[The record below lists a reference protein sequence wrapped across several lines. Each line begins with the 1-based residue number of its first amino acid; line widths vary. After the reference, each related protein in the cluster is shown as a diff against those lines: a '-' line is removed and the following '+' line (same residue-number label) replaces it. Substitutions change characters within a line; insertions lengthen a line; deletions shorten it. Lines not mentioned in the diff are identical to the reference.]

1 MTGIIS
7 VFLYVLVLYTCT
19 HQLAYWT
26 ELKIDW
32 RKLFM
37 KKLLSIIMV
46 LTLVLSLAACGKS
59 TPTTADATKT
69 PEATKKA
76 EATKAPDKSKKIVV
90 GVVQT
95 NANESDW
102 RTANTKSF
110 NSAFAEAGFD
120 IKMVFGEGDHA
131 KQISQAQQLIQEEVD
146 YLVVLGL
153 QSAGWEDVAK
163 AAKTAG
169 IPFIMADR
177 KLDLS
182 EDLYT
187 AMVCSDFEA
196 EGVKAVDWLKSQS
209 IKDGQIVVLGGDTG
223 SSAQLGRSKAIE
235 DGAKANG
242 WKIVFNQNM
251 KGWDETLAKQAVADL
266 IASKTKFNVVYAE
279 NDNMA
284 RGACDAMDAAGIKY
298 GKDGDVKVIAFDAN
312 KWALQKVLE
321 GKFNL
326 DVECNPLH
334 GPRIVELIN
343 KLEAGETV
351 EKNAYVKEEMFD
363 CATITKAIVDARAY

>member
-1 MTGIIS
+1 
-7 VFLYVLVLYTCT
+7 
-19 HQLAYWT
+19 
-26 ELKIDW
+26 
-32 RKLFM
+32 M
-37 KKLLSIIMV
+37 KKLLSLV
-46 LTLVLSLAACGKS
+46 LVLSLAFSLAACSGAA
-59 TPTTADATKT
+59 TTTTAATTAKT
-69 PEATKKA
+69 DTTVAATTTAKTEDTTA
-76 EATKAPDKSKKIVV
+76 ATTAGTKIVV

-110 NSAFAEAGFD
+110 TEAFASAGFEM
-120 IKMVFGEGDHA
+120 KMVFGEGDHA

-163 AAKTAG
+163 AAKEAG

-187 AMVCSDFEA
+187 AMVCSDFAA
-196 EGVKAVDWLKSQS
+196 EGTKAVDWLK
-209 IKDGQIVVLGGDTG
+209 KLALDDYNIVVLGGDTG

-242 WKIVFNQNM
+242 WNIVFNQNM
-251 KGWDETLAKQAVADL
+251 KGWDETLAKQAVSDL
-266 IASKTKFNVVYAE
+266 IASGTKFNVIYAE

-284 RGACDAMDAAGIKY
+284 RGACAAMDAAGITY
-298 GKDGDVKVIAFDAN
+298 GKTGDVKVIAFDAN
-312 KWALQKVLE
+312 KWALQNVFD

-343 KLEAGETV
+343 KLAAGETV

-363 CATITKAIVDARAY
+363 TATITQAIVDARAY

>member
-1 MTGIIS
+1 MEEKS
-7 VFLYVLVLYTCT
+7 
-19 HQLAYWT
+19 
-26 ELKIDW
+26 
-32 RKLFM
+32 M
-37 KKLLSIIMV
+37 KKLFA
-46 LTLVLSLAACGKS
+46 LTLVFVMVLSLAACGGK
-59 TPTTADATKT
+59 DKATSGKGDG
-69 PEATKKA
+69 KV
-76 EATKAPDKSKKIVV
+76 VV

-110 NSAFAEAGFD
+110 NEAFEKAGFET
-120 IKMVFGEGDHA
+120 KMVFGEGDHA

-163 AAKTAG
+163 AAKEAG

-177 KLDLS
+177 KLELP
-182 EDLYT
+182 EELYT

-196 EGVKAVDWLKSQS
+196 EGNKAVDWLKKQNISGA
-209 IKDGQIVVLGGDTG
+209 KIVVLGGDTG

-235 DGAKANG
+235 DGAAANG
-242 WKIVFNQNM
+242 WEIVFNQNM

-266 IASKTKFNVVYAE
+266 IASGTEFNVVYAE

-284 RGACDAMDAAGIKY
+284 RGACDAMDAAGITY
-298 GKDGDVKVIAFDAN
+298 GKDGAVKVIAFDAN
-312 KWALQKVLE
+312 KWALEKVLA
-321 GKFNL
+321 GQFNL

-334 GPRIVELIN
+334 GPRIVELIK

-351 EKNAYVKEEMFD
+351 EKNAYVNEEMFD
-363 CATITKAIVDARAY
+363 CETITQDIVNARSY

>member
-1 MTGIIS
+1 
-7 VFLYVLVLYTCT
+7 
-19 HQLAYWT
+19 
-26 ELKIDW
+26 
-32 RKLFM
+32 M
-37 KKLLSIIMV
+37 KKLISVLLV
-46 LTLVLSLAACGKS
+46 LTLVLSLAACG
-59 TPTTADATKT
+59 
-69 PEATKKA
+69 
-76 EATKAPDKSKKIVV
+76 TKANETSKSNDKVTV

-110 NSAFAEAGFD
+110 NEAFEEAGFE

-163 AAKTAG
+163 AAKEAG

-177 KLDLS
+177 KLDLT

-196 EGVKAVDWLKSQS
+196 EGQKAVDWLKAQS
-209 IKDGQIVVLGGDTG
+209 ITDGKIVVLGGDTG

-235 DGAKANG
+235 DGAAANG
-242 WKIVFNQNM
+242 WEIVFNQNM

-266 IASKTKFNVVYAE
+266 IAAGTAFNVVYAE

-284 RGACDAMDAAGIKY
+284 RGACAAMDAAGITY

-312 KWALQKVLE
+312 KWALENVLA

-334 GPRIVELIN
+334 GPRIVKLIN
-343 KLEAGETV
+343 ALEAGQTV
-351 EKNAYVKEEMFD
+351 DKNAYVDEEMFD
-363 CATITKAIVDARAY
+363 CATITQAVVDARSY

>member
-1 MTGIIS
+1 
-7 VFLYVLVLYTCT
+7 
-19 HQLAYWT
+19 
-26 ELKIDW
+26 
-32 RKLFM
+32 M
-37 KKLLSIIMV
+37 KKMISLL
-46 LTLVLSLAACGKS
+46 LVCVMAFSFTACGNS
-59 TPTTADATKT
+59 AETEEADTAEVAVTEETTEEAETE
-69 PEATKKA
+69 EATA
-76 EATKAPDKSKKIVV
+76 EEVATDGTITV

-110 NSAFAEAGFD
+110 NEAFAEAGFE

-163 AAKTAG
+163 AAKEAG

-177 KLDLS
+177 KLELS

-196 EGVKAVDWLKSQS
+196 EGVKAVDWLKTQELDAA
-209 IKDGQIVVLGGDTG
+209 KIVVLGGDTG

-235 DGAKANG
+235 DGAAANG
-242 WKIVFNQNM
+242 WEIVFNQNM

-266 IASKTKFNVVYAE
+266 IASGTEFNVIYAE

-284 RGACDAMDAAGIKY
+284 RGACDAMDAAGITY
-298 GKDGDVKVIAFDAN
+298 GKDGDVTVIAFDAN
-312 KWALQKVLE
+312 KWALEYVLE

-343 KLEAGETV
+343 SLEAGEVV
-351 EKNAYVKEEMFD
+351 EQNAYVDEEMFD
-363 CATITKAIVDARAY
+363 CDTITQEIVDARSY

>member
-1 MTGIIS
+1 
-7 VFLYVLVLYTCT
+7 
-19 HQLAYWT
+19 
-26 ELKIDW
+26 
-32 RKLFM
+32 M
-37 KKLLSIIMV
+37 KKLLSFI
-46 LTLVLSLAACGKS
+46 LVMSLVFSLAACS
-59 TPTTADATKT
+59 NTAAVTTAATTAKT
-69 PEATKKA
+69 DTTVAATTTAKA
-76 EATKAPDKSKKIVV
+76 EETAAATTAGKKIVV

-110 NSAFAEAGFD
+110 TEAFAAAGFEM
-120 IKMVFGEGDHA
+120 KMVFGEGDHA

-163 AAKTAG
+163 AAKEAG

-187 AMVCSDFEA
+187 AMVCSDFAA
-196 EGVKAVDWLKSQS
+196 EGTKAVDWLKTQAL
-209 IKDGQIVVLGGDTG
+209 DTYNIVVLGGDTG

-242 WKIVFNQNM
+242 WNIVFNQNM
-251 KGWDETLAKQAVADL
+251 KGWDETLAKQAVSDL
-266 IASKTKFNVVYAE
+266 IASGTKFNVIYAE

-284 RGACDAMDAAGIKY
+284 RGACAAMDAAGITY
-298 GKDGDVKVIAFDAN
+298 GKTGDVKVIAFDAN
-312 KWALQKVLE
+312 KWALQNVLD

-343 KLEAGETV
+343 KLQAGETV

-363 CATITKAIVDARAY
+363 TATITQAIVDARAY

>member
-1 MTGIIS
+1 
-7 VFLYVLVLYTCT
+7 
-19 HQLAYWT
+19 
-26 ELKIDW
+26 
-32 RKLFM
+32 M
-37 KKLLSIIMV
+37 KKLFSLFLA
-46 LTLVLSLAACGKS
+46 LTLVLSLTACGTKVDTS
-59 TPTTADATKT
+59 TSSDNV
-69 PEATKKA
+69 
-76 EATKAPDKSKKIVV
+76 EATKAPEKATTEATDAVDGKVVV
-90 GVVQT
+90 GIVQT

-110 NSAFAEAGFD
+110 NEAFAEAGFET
-120 IKMVFGEGDHA
+120 KMVFGEGDHA

-163 AAKTAG
+163 SAKEAG

-177 KLDLS
+177 KLELS

-196 EGVKAVDWLKSQS
+196 EGNKAVDWLKSQTLPEN
-209 IKDGQIVVLGGDTG
+209 KIVVLGGDTG

-242 WKIVFNQNM
+242 WEIVFNQNM

-266 IASKTKFNVVYAE
+266 IASGTKFNVVYAE

-284 RGACDAMDAAGIKY
+284 RGACDAMDAAGITY

-312 KWALQKVLE
+312 KWALEKVLA

-334 GPRIVELIN
+334 GPRIVKLIN
-343 KLEAGETV
+343 SLEAGETV
-351 EKNAYVKEEMFD
+351 AKDAYVDEEMFD
-363 CATITKAIVDARAY
+363 CATITQDIVDARSY

>member
-1 MTGIIS
+1 
-7 VFLYVLVLYTCT
+7 
-19 HQLAYWT
+19 
-26 ELKIDW
+26 
-32 RKLFM
+32 M
-37 KKLLSIIMV
+37 KKLI
-46 LTLVLSLAACGKS
+46 TLVLALAMVFSLAACSQNANQAASNNANGNASSGGSGKI
-59 TPTTADATKT
+59 T
-69 PEATKKA
+69 
-76 EATKAPDKSKKIVV
+76 V

-110 NSAFAEAGFD
+110 NEAFGNAGFEL
-120 IKMVFGEGDHA
+120 KMVFGEGDHA

-163 AAKTAG
+163 AAKEAG

-177 KLDLS
+177 KLELS

-196 EGVKAVDWLKSQS
+196 EGNKAVDWLKKQNLGSYE
-209 IKDGQIVVLGGDTG
+209 IVVLGGDTG
-223 SSAQLGRSKAIE
+223 SSAQIGRSKAIE
-235 DGAKANG
+235 DAASANG
-242 WKIVFNQNM
+242 WNIVFNQNM
-251 KGWDETLAKQAVADL
+251 KGWDETLAKQAVTEL
-266 IASKTKFNVVYAE
+266 IASGTKFNVVYAE

-284 RGACDAMDAAGIKY
+284 RGACNAMDAAGITY
-298 GKDGDVKVIAFDAN
+298 GKNGDVKVIAFDAN
-312 KWALQKVLE
+312 KWALELVLQ

-334 GPRIVELIN
+334 GPRIVKLIN
-343 KLEAGETV
+343 QLEANELV
-351 EKNAYVKEEMFD
+351 DKNAYVDEEVFD
-363 CATITKAIVDARAY
+363 CDTITEDIVKARAY

>member
-1 MTGIIS
+1 
-7 VFLYVLVLYTCT
+7 
-19 HQLAYWT
+19 
-26 ELKIDW
+26 
-32 RKLFM
+32 M
-37 KKLLSIIMV
+37 KKVISFVLAMLLV
-46 LTLVLSLAACGKS
+46 FALAACGKVDSASTTTDNQSTATDDQSSAADTES
-59 TPTTADATKT
+59 TPTDTPSKT
-69 PEATKKA
+69 LT
-76 EATKAPDKSKKIVV
+76 I

-110 NSAFAEAGFD
+110 NEAFEETGFVL
-120 IKMVFGEGDHA
+120 KMVFGEGDHA

-163 AAKTAG
+163 SAKEAG

-177 KLDLS
+177 KLDLT

-196 EGVKAVDWLKSQS
+196 EGNKAVDWLKKQALPEN
-209 IKDGQIVVLGGDTG
+209 KIVVLGGDTG

-242 WKIVFNQNM
+242 WEIVFNQNM

-266 IASKTKFNVVYAE
+266 IASSTKFNVIYAE

-284 RGACDAMDAAGIKY
+284 RGACDAMDAAGITY
-298 GKDGDVKVIAFDAN
+298 GKAGDVKVIAFDAN
-312 KWALQKVLE
+312 KWALEKVLA
-321 GKFNL
+321 GQFNL

-334 GPRIVELIN
+334 GPRIVKLIN
-343 KLEAGETV
+343 QLEAGETV
-351 EKNAYVKEEMFD
+351 EKNAYVDEEMFD
-363 CATITKAIVDARAY
+363 CATITQDVVDARSY

>member
-1 MTGIIS
+1 
-7 VFLYVLVLYTCT
+7 
-19 HQLAYWT
+19 
-26 ELKIDW
+26 
-32 RKLFM
+32 M
-37 KKLLSIIMV
+37 KKLIS
-46 LTLVLSLAACGKS
+46 LVLSLTLVFTLAACGTKDS
-59 TPTTADATKT
+59 ETSGNSDASGNTDEKV
-69 PEATKKA
+69 K
-76 EATKAPDKSKKIVV
+76 V

-110 NSAFAEAGFD
+110 NEAFNEEAGFEL
-120 IKMVFGEGDHA
+120 KMVFGEGNHE

-146 YLVVLGL
+146 YLVVLGI
-153 QSAGWEDVAK
+153 QAPGWEDVAK
-163 AAKTAG
+163 ASKEAG

-177 KLDLS
+177 KLDLP
-182 EDLYT
+182 EELYT

-196 EGVKAVDWLKSQS
+196 EGNKAVEWLKKQALDSN
-209 IKDGQIVVLGGDTG
+209 KIVVLGGDTG

-235 DGAKANG
+235 DGAAANG
-242 WKIVFNQNM
+242 WEIVFNQNM

-266 IASKTKFNVVYAE
+266 IAGGTEFNVIYAE

-284 RGACDAMDAAGIKY
+284 RGACDAMDAAGITY
-298 GKDGDVKVIAFDAN
+298 GKNGNVKVIAFDAN
-312 KWALQKVLE
+312 KWALEKVLAGE
-321 GKFNL
+321 FNL

-343 KLEAGETV
+343 KLEDGETV

-363 CATITKAIVDARAY
+363 CDTITQDVVDARSY

>member
-1 MTGIIS
+1 MKKLIS
-7 VFLYVLVLYTCT
+7 SVLVL
-19 HQLAYWT
+19 
-26 ELKIDW
+26 
-32 RKLFM
+32 M
-37 KKLLSIIMV
+37 
-46 LTLVLSLAACGKS
+46 LVFAFTACGGS
-59 TPTTADATKT
+59 SGGGGTASDDQSAK
-69 PEATKKA
+69 
-76 EATKAPDKSKKIVV
+76 DKKITV

-102 RTANTKSF
+102 RTANTKSI
-110 NSAFAEAGFD
+110 NEAFAAAGFET
-120 IKMVFGEGDHA
+120 KMVFGEGDHA
-131 KQISQAQQLIQEEVD
+131 KQIAQAQQLIQEEVD

-163 AAKTAG
+163 AAKEAG

-177 KLDLS
+177 KLDLP

-187 AMVCSDFEA
+187 AMVCSDFAA
-196 EGVKAVDWLKSQS
+196 EGNKAVDWLKKQALPSYN
-209 IKDGQIVVLGGDTG
+209 IVVLGGDTG

-235 DGAKANG
+235 DGAKANS
-242 WKIVFNQNM
+242 WNIVFNQNM

-266 IASKTKFNVVYAE
+266 IASGTKFNVVYAE

-298 GKDGDVKVIAFDAN
+298 GKTGDVKVIAFDAN
-312 KWALQKVLE
+312 KWALQNVLD

-334 GPRIVELIN
+334 GPRLVSLIQN
-343 KLEAGETV
+343 LEAGKTV
-351 EKNAYVKEEMFD
+351 EKNVYVEEKMFD
-363 CATITKAIVDARAY
+363 CDTITKDVVDARPY

>member
-1 MTGIIS
+1 
-7 VFLYVLVLYTCT
+7 
-19 HQLAYWT
+19 
-26 ELKIDW
+26 
-32 RKLFM
+32 M
-37 KKLLSIIMV
+37 KKLLS
-46 LTLVLSLAACGKS
+46 LVLVLAFAFSLAACSG
-59 TPTTADATKT
+59 TTTTTTA
-69 PEATKKA
+69 KA
-76 EATKAPDKSKKIVV
+76 EATAAATTKATAAATTAAETAAETTAAAGGAVTV

-110 NSAFAEAGFD
+110 NEAFAAAGFE

-163 AAKTAG
+163 AAMEAG
-169 IPFIMADR
+169 IPLIMADR
-177 KLDLS
+177 KLDLA

-196 EGVKAVDWLKSQS
+196 EGNKAVDWLKAQALEST
-209 IKDGQIVVLGGDTG
+209 KIVVLGGDTG

-235 DGAKANG
+235 DGAAANG
-242 WKIVFNQNM
+242 WDIVFNQNM

-266 IASKTKFNVVYAE
+266 IASGTEFTVIYAE

-284 RGACDAMDAAGIKY
+284 RGACDAMDAAGITY

-312 KWALQKVLE
+312 KWALENVLA

-343 KLEAGETV
+343 KLESGEVV
-351 EKNAYVKEEMFD
+351 EKNAYVAEEMFD
-363 CATITKAIVDARAY
+363 CETITQAIVDARTY

>member
-1 MTGIIS
+1 
-7 VFLYVLVLYTCT
+7 
-19 HQLAYWT
+19 
-26 ELKIDW
+26 
-32 RKLFM
+32 M
-37 KKLLSIIMV
+37 KKLVSLF
-46 LTLVLSLAACGKS
+46 LVLALVLALGACGSSGDSKDK
-59 TPTTADATKT
+59 AG
-69 PEATKKA
+69 KKV
-76 EATKAPDKSKKIVV
+76 TV

-110 NSAFAEAGFD
+110 NEAFKEAGFEL
-120 IKMVFGEGDHA
+120 KMVYGEGDHA

-153 QSAGWEDVAK
+153 QAAGWEDVAK
-163 AAKTAG
+163 AAQKAK

-177 KLDLS
+177 KLDLT

-196 EGVKAVDWLKSQS
+196 EGVKAVDWLKSQN
-209 IKDGQIVVLGGDTG
+209 IKDAKIVVLGGDTG
-223 SSAQLGRSKAIE
+223 ATAQLGRSKAIE

-242 WKIVFNQNM
+242 WEIVFNQNM
-251 KGWDETLAKQAVADL
+251 KGWDETLAKQAVTEL
-266 IASKTKFNVVYAE
+266 IAKGTKFNVIYAE

-284 RGACDAMDAAGIKY
+284 RGACAAMDAAGIKY
-298 GKDGDVKVIAFDAN
+298 GKNGDVKVIAFDAN
-312 KWALQKVLE
+312 KWALQLVLE

-351 EKNAYVKEEMFD
+351 EKNAYVKEEVFD
-363 CATITKAIVDARAY
+363 SETITKEIVDARKY

>member
-1 MTGIIS
+1 MKKIFSTA
-7 VFLYVLVLYTCT
+7 LVLM
-19 HQLAYWT
+19 LM
-26 ELKIDW
+26 
-32 RKLFM
+32 F
-37 KKLLSIIMV
+37 
-46 LTLVLSLAACGKS
+46 TLLAACGKKDAETS
-59 TPTTADATKT
+59 ATK
-69 PEATKKA
+69 E
-76 EATKAPDKSKKIVV
+76 DKKITV

-110 NSAFAEAGFD
+110 NEAFAAAGFEL
-120 IKMVFGEGDHA
+120 KMVFGEGDHA

-182 EDLYT
+182 ENLYT
-187 AMVCSDFEA
+187 AMVCSDFLA
-196 EGVKAVDWLKSQS
+196 EGNKAVDWLKTQ
-209 IKDGQIVVLGGDTG
+209 KLDAYKIVVLGGDTG

-235 DGAKANG
+235 DGAKANK
-242 WKIVFNQNM
+242 WDIVFNQNM

-266 IASKTKFNVVYAE
+266 IATGTKFTVIYAE

-284 RGACDAMDAAGIKY
+284 RGACTAMDAAGITY
-298 GKDGDVKVIAFDAN
+298 GKNGTVKVIAFDAN
-312 KWALQKVLE
+312 KWGLQNVLS
-321 GKFNL
+321 GKFSL

-334 GPRIVELIN
+334 GPRIVKLIN
-343 KLEAGETV
+343 SLKAGEKV
-351 EKNAYVKEEMFD
+351 EQNAYVDEAVFD
-363 CATITKAIVDARAY
+363 CTTITQAIVDARSY

>member
-1 MTGIIS
+1 
-7 VFLYVLVLYTCT
+7 
-19 HQLAYWT
+19 
-26 ELKIDW
+26 
-32 RKLFM
+32 M
-37 KKLLSIIMV
+37 KKLLS
-46 LTLVLSLAACGKS
+46 LVLAFVVVFSLAACNKTNNKDTGKK
-59 TPTTADATKT
+59 DGKV
-69 PEATKKA
+69 
-76 EATKAPDKSKKIVV
+76 VV

-110 NSAFAEAGFD
+110 KEAFEKAGFEM
-120 IKMVFGEGDHA
+120 KMVFGEGDHA

-163 AAKTAG
+163 AAKEAG

-187 AMVCSDFEA
+187 AMVCSDFQA
-196 EGVKAVDWLKSQS
+196 EGNKAVDWLKKQA
-209 IKDGQIVVLGGDTG
+209 ITDCKIVVLGGDTG

-266 IASKTKFNVVYAE
+266 IAKGTDFNVVYAE

-284 RGACDAMDAAGIKY
+284 RGACDAMDAAGITY
-298 GKDGDVKVIAFDAN
+298 GKDGKVKVIAFDAN
-312 KWALQKVLE
+312 KWALEKVLE

-334 GPRIVELIN
+334 GPRIVKLIN
-343 KLEAGETV
+343 KLEAGEKV
-351 EKNAYVKEEMFD
+351 EKNAYVDEEMFD
-363 CATITKAIVDARAY
+363 CTTITKEVVNARSY

>member
-1 MTGIIS
+1 
-7 VFLYVLVLYTCT
+7 
-19 HQLAYWT
+19 
-26 ELKIDW
+26 
-32 RKLFM
+32 M
-37 KKLLSIIMV
+37 KKLMYLVVV
-46 LTLVLSLAACGKS
+46 LTLLLSLGACKKKEKETS
-59 TPTTADATKT
+59 VDEKVVDTEKIEKPADDEVEKNQ
-69 PEATKKA
+69 KL
-76 EATKAPDKSKKIVV
+76 SV

-110 NSAFAEAGFD
+110 NEAFKDAGFE

-163 AAKTAG
+163 AAKEAG

-196 EGVKAVDWLKSQS
+196 EGVKAVDWLKNQGTDSY
-209 IKDGQIVVLGGDTG
+209 KIVVLGGDTG

-235 DGAKANG
+235 EGAAANG
-242 WKIVFNQNM
+242 WEIVFNQNM

-266 IASKTKFNVVYAE
+266 IAGGKGFDVIYAE

-284 RGACDAMDAAGIKY
+284 RGACDAMDAAGITY
-298 GKDGDVKVIAFDAN
+298 GKEGDVKVIAFDAN
-312 KWALQKVLE
+312 KWALEKVLAGE
-321 GKFNL
+321 FNL

-343 KLEAGETV
+343 SLEAGETV
-351 EKNAYVKEEMFD
+351 SKDAYVNEEMFD
-363 CATITKAIVDARAY
+363 TATITQAIVDARSY

>member
-1 MTGIIS
+1 MPE
-7 VFLYVLVLYTCT
+7 YVVRSQGRMERIHDMY
-19 HQLAYWT
+19 
-26 ELKIDW
+26 
-32 RKLFM
+32 
-37 KKLLSIIMV
+37 
-46 LTLVLSLAACGKS
+46 
-59 TPTTADATKT
+59 
-69 PEATKKA
+69 
-76 EATKAPDKSKKIVV
+76 
-90 GVVQT
+90 
-95 NANESDW
+95 
-102 RTANTKSF
+102 
-110 NSAFAEAGFD
+110 
-120 IKMVFGEGDHA
+120 DHA

-163 AAKTAG
+163 AAKGAG

-187 AMVCSDFEA
+187 AMVCSDFLA
-196 EGVKAVDWLKSQS
+196 EGSKAVDWLKKQALDSYN
-209 IKDGQIVVLGGDTG
+209 IVVLGGDTG
-223 SSAQLGRSKAIE
+223 SSAQLGRSQAIE

-242 WKIVFNQNM
+242 WNIVFNQNM

-266 IASKTKFNVVYAE
+266 IASGTKFNVIYAE

-284 RGACDAMDAAGIKY
+284 RGACAAMDAAGITY
-298 GKDGDVKVIAFDAN
+298 GKTGDVKVIAFDAN
-312 KWALQKVLE
+312 QWALQNVLD

-343 KLEAGETV
+343 KLESGETV
-351 EKNAYVKEEMFD
+351 EKNAYVTEEMFD
-363 CATITKAIVDARAY
+363 CDTITKAVVDARAY

>member
-1 MTGIIS
+1 MNKLIS
-7 VFLYVLVLYTCT
+7 FVLVLM
-19 HQLAYWT
+19 LM
-26 ELKIDW
+26 LG
-32 RKLFM
+32 
-37 KKLLSIIMV
+37 
-46 LTLVLSLAACGKS
+46 LVACGGNS
-59 TPTTADATKT
+59 AGSEDS
-69 PEATKKA
+69 EASA
-76 EATKAPDKSKKIVV
+76 EPSAITV

-110 NSAFAEAGFD
+110 NEAFSAAGYET
-120 IKMVFGEGDHA
+120 KMVFGEGDHA

-163 AAKTAG
+163 SAQEAG

-196 EGVKAVDWLKSQS
+196 EGNKAVDWLKSQA
-209 IKDGQIVVLGGDTG
+209 IADCKIVVLGGDTG

-235 DGAKANG
+235 DGASANG
-242 WKIVFNQNM
+242 WDIVFNQNM

-266 IASKTKFNVVYAE
+266 IASGKEFNVVYAE

-284 RGACDAMDAAGIKY
+284 RGACDAMDAAGITY

-312 KWALQKVLE
+312 KWALEKVLAGE
-321 GKFNL
+321 FNL

-334 GPRIVELIN
+334 GPRIVKLIDS
-343 KLEAGETV
+343 LEAGETV
-351 EKNAYVKEEMFD
+351 EKNAYVDEEMFD
-363 CATITKAIVDARAY
+363 CDTITQAIVDARTY

>member
-1 MTGIIS
+1 
-7 VFLYVLVLYTCT
+7 
-19 HQLAYWT
+19 
-26 ELKIDW
+26 
-32 RKLFM
+32 M
-37 KKLLSIIMV
+37 KKLISLVMV
-46 LTLVLSLAACGKS
+46 LTLVLSLAACGKKDSES
-59 TPTTADATKT
+59 TASKSDGD
-69 PEATKKA
+69 KKV
-76 EATKAPDKSKKIVV
+76 VV

-110 NSAFAEAGFD
+110 DTAFADAGFEL
-120 IKMVFGEGDHA
+120 KMVYGEGDHA
-131 KQISQAQQLIQEEVD
+131 KQISQAQQLIQQEVD

-163 AAKTAG
+163 AAKEAG

-196 EGVKAVDWLKSQS
+196 EGQKAVDWLKSQALPTN
-209 IKDGQIVVLGGDTG
+209 KIVVLGGDTG

-235 DGAKANG
+235 DGAKANS
-242 WKIVFNQNM
+242 WEIVFNQNM

-266 IASKTKFNVVYAE
+266 IAGGTEFNVVYAE

-284 RGACDAMDAAGIKY
+284 RGACDAMDAAGITY

-312 KWALQKVLE
+312 KWALEKVLA
-321 GKFNL
+321 GQFNL

-363 CATITKAIVDARAY
+363 CATITQDVVDARAY

>member
-1 MTGIIS
+1 
-7 VFLYVLVLYTCT
+7 
-19 HQLAYWT
+19 
-26 ELKIDW
+26 
-32 RKLFM
+32 M
-37 KKLLSIIMV
+37 KKLISVIMV
-46 LTLVLSLAACGKS
+46 LTLVLALAACGKT
-59 TPTTADATKT
+59 TPTTTDPTKT
-69 PEATKKA
+69 PTKSA
-76 EATKAPDKSKKIVV
+76 DATKAPDPTKATDKVVV

-110 NSAFAEAGFD
+110 NEAFAKAGFEL
-120 IKMVFGEGDHA
+120 KMVFGEGDHA
-131 KQISQAQQLIQEEVD
+131 KQISQAQQLIQQEVD

-163 AAKTAG
+163 AAKEAG

-196 EGVKAVDWLKSQS
+196 EGKKAVDWLKAQS
-209 IKDGQIVVLGGDTG
+209 VKDAKIVVLGGDTG

-235 DGAKANG
+235 EGAKANG
-242 WKIVFNQNM
+242 WNIVYNQNM

-266 IASKTKFNVVYAE
+266 IAAKTKFNVVYAE

-284 RGACDAMDAAGIKY
+284 RGACDAMDAAGITY
-298 GKDGDVKVIAFDAN
+298 GKSGDVKVIAFDAN
-312 KWALQKVLE
+312 KWALEKVLE

-351 EKNAYVKEEMFD
+351 EKNAYVQEEMFD
-363 CATITKAIVDARAY
+363 AATITKEVVDARAY

>member
-1 MTGIIS
+1 
-7 VFLYVLVLYTCT
+7 
-19 HQLAYWT
+19 
-26 ELKIDW
+26 
-32 RKLFM
+32 M

-46 LTLVLSLAACGKS
+46 LTLVLSLAACGTKS
-59 TPTTADATKT
+59 GK
-69 PEATKKA
+69 EASSDD
-76 EATKAPDKSKKIVV
+76 ATKAPDKSKKVVV

-110 NSAFAEAGFD
+110 EDAFGKAGFEL
-120 IKMVFGEGDHA
+120 KMVYGEGDHA
-131 KQISQAQQLIQEEVD
+131 KQISQAQQLIQQEVD

-163 AAKTAG
+163 AAKEAG

-187 AMVCSDFEA
+187 AMVCSDFAA
-196 EGVKAVDWLKSQS
+196 EGQKAVDWLKA
-209 IKDGQIVVLGGDTG
+209 KALPENNIVVLGGDTG

-284 RGACDAMDAAGIKY
+284 RGACDAMDAAGITY

-312 KWALQKVLE
+312 KWALEKVLA

-343 KLEAGETV
+343 KLEAGDKV

-363 CATITKAIVDARAY
+363 CDTITQAIVDARAY

>member
-1 MTGIIS
+1 MKKLIS
-7 VFLYVLVLYTCT
+7 LVLVL
-19 HQLAYWT
+19 
-26 ELKIDW
+26 
-32 RKLFM
+32 
-37 KKLLSIIMV
+37 S
-46 LTLVLSLAACGKS
+46 LVFSLAACGN
-59 TPTTADATKT
+59 
-69 PEATKKA
+69 
-76 EATKAPDKSKKIVV
+76 SKNTDGKVTV

-110 NSAFAEAGFD
+110 NEAFEKAGFET
-120 IKMVFGEGDHA
+120 KMVFGEGDHA

-153 QSAGWEDVAK
+153 QAAGWEDVAK
-163 AAKTAG
+163 TAKEAN

-177 KLDLS
+177 MLTLPDES
-182 EDLYT
+182 LYT

-196 EGVKAVDWLKSQS
+196 EGNKAVDWLKKQALSDN
-209 IKDGQIVVLGGDTG
+209 KIVVLGGDTG
-223 SSAQLGRSKAIE
+223 ATAQLGRSKAIE

-242 WKIVFNQNM
+242 WEIVFNQNM

-266 IASKTKFNVVYAE
+266 IASGNKFTVVYAE

-284 RGACDAMDAAGIKY
+284 RGACAAMDAAGITY
-298 GKDGDVKVIAFDAN
+298 GKNGDVKVIAFDAN
-312 KWALQKVLE
+312 QWALEMVLE
-321 GKFNL
+321 GKINL

-351 EKNAYVKEEMFD
+351 EKNAYVKEEVFD
-363 CATITKAIVDARAY
+363 CDTITKEIVDARSY

>member
-1 MTGIIS
+1 
-7 VFLYVLVLYTCT
+7 
-19 HQLAYWT
+19 
-26 ELKIDW
+26 
-32 RKLFM
+32 M
-37 KKLLSIIMV
+37 KKLIPLLLALS
-46 LTLVLSLAACGKS
+46 LVFTLAACGGKS
-59 TPTTADATKT
+59 AGSGDS
-69 PEATKKA
+69 
-76 EATKAPDKSKKIVV
+76 KSGNKVTV

-110 NSAFAEAGFD
+110 NEAFEAAGFE
-120 IKMVFGEGDHA
+120 IKMVFGEGNHST
-131 KQISQAQQLIQEEVD
+131 QISQAQQLIQEEVD

-153 QSAGWEDVAK
+153 QAAGWEDVAK
-163 AAKTAG
+163 SAKEAG

-177 KLDLS
+177 MLDLPD
-182 EDLYT
+182 ETLYT

-196 EGVKAVDWLKSQS
+196 EGNKAVDWLKNQ
-209 IKDGQIVVLGGDTG
+209 KLADNKIVVLGGDTG
-223 SSAQLGRSKAIE
+223 ATAQLGRSKAIE

-242 WKIVFNQNM
+242 WEIVFNQNM
-251 KGWDETLAKQAVADL
+251 KGWDETLAKQSVAEL
-266 IASKTKFNVVYAE
+266 IAKGTKFNVVYAE

-284 RGACDAMDAAGIKY
+284 RGACAAMDAAGITY

-312 KWALQKVLE
+312 KWALELVLA

-343 KLEAGETV
+343 KLEAGEKV
-351 EKNAYVKEEMFD
+351 EKNVFVKEDIFD
-363 CATITKAIVDARAY
+363 CATITQEIVDKRSY

>member
-1 MTGIIS
+1 
-7 VFLYVLVLYTCT
+7 
-19 HQLAYWT
+19 
-26 ELKIDW
+26 
-32 RKLFM
+32 M
-37 KKLLSIIMV
+37 KKLLS
-46 LTLVLSLAACGKS
+46 LVLVLSLVFSLAACGK
-59 TPTTADATKT
+59 TAVETTAATTAKT
-69 PEATKKA
+69 DTTVAATTTAKA
-76 EATKAPDKSKKIVV
+76 EETAAATTAGKKIVV

-110 NSAFAEAGFD
+110 TEAFAAAGFEM
-120 IKMVFGEGDHA
+120 KMVFGEGDHA

-163 AAKTAG
+163 AAKEAG

-187 AMVCSDFEA
+187 AMVCSDFAA
-196 EGVKAVDWLKSQS
+196 EGTKAVDWLKTQAL
-209 IKDGQIVVLGGDTG
+209 DTYNIVVLGGDTG

-242 WKIVFNQNM
+242 WNIVFNQNM
-251 KGWDETLAKQAVADL
+251 KGWDETLAKQAVSDL
-266 IASKTKFNVVYAE
+266 IASGTKFNVIYAE

-284 RGACDAMDAAGIKY
+284 RGACAAMDAAGITY
-298 GKDGDVKVIAFDAN
+298 GKTGDVKVIAFDAN
-312 KWALQKVLE
+312 KWALQNVLD

-343 KLEAGETV
+343 KLQAGETV

-363 CATITKAIVDARAY
+363 TATITQAIVDARAY

>member
-1 MTGIIS
+1 
-7 VFLYVLVLYTCT
+7 
-19 HQLAYWT
+19 
-26 ELKIDW
+26 
-32 RKLFM
+32 M
-37 KKLLSIIMV
+37 KKVVSVLLVV
-46 LTLVLSLAACGKS
+46 LLVFSLAGCNKKGSETAGKS
-59 TPTTADATKT
+59 D
-69 PEATKKA
+69 KKV
-76 EATKAPDKSKKIVV
+76 VV

-110 NSAFAEAGFD
+110 NEAFKDAGFD

-131 KQISQAQQLIQEEVD
+131 KQISQAKQLIQEEVD

-163 AAKTAG
+163 AAKEAK

-177 KLDLS
+177 KLDLP

-196 EGVKAVDWLKSQS
+196 EGKKAVDWLKAQALSEN
-209 IKDGQIVVLGGDTG
+209 KIVVLGGDTG
-223 SSAQLGRSKAIE
+223 SSAQLGRTKAIE
-235 DGAKANG
+235 DGAKANS
-242 WKIVFNQNM
+242 WEVVFNQNM

-266 IASKTKFNVVYAE
+266 IATGTKFNVVYAE

-284 RGACDAMDAAGIKY
+284 RGACAAMDAAGITY
-298 GKDGDVKVIAFDAN
+298 GKSGTVKVIAFDAN
-312 KWALQKVLE
+312 KWALQNVLD

-334 GPRIVELIN
+334 GPRIVQLI
-343 KLEAGETV
+343 KDLEAGKTV
-351 EKNAYVKEEMFD
+351 DKNAYVTEEVFD
-363 CATITKAIVDARAY
+363 CSTITKDIVNARSY